1 MMPNERTWM
10 LLAKKNAG
18 EASDAE
24 LTELAQLLAGN
35 TSSGFTYDILDK
47 VWNSPMTN
55 IPDAVIN
62 DDVWQRIEQ
71 RTTGSRR
78 FSFIPVTFSGK
89 WAAAASILVF
99 LTAAL
104 YFIYFFPA
112 NDFSSSFAGQTN
124 LNQVATQPGSKSKL
138 ELPDG
143 TLVWL
148 NGSSTLTYGGS
159 SFGKGNREVTLSGE
173 AFFDVTKNELIP
185 FIIHTGNINITV
197 KGTAFNVKA
206 YPEEKTIETSLVR
219 GLIEITTRQD
229 PERRIMLKPNEKIII
244 PVIQSKIDSRGMEPS
259 DSTETAL
266 YSIKK
271 WKSTADAAA
280 PEIAWINNQLIFD
293 DEPFSSIAPKMESWF
308 HIRIRFLDERLKKKR
323 FSGVI
328 EKESVR
334 EMLEAMQLS
343 GKFSY
348 EIRENELILGKD

>member
-1 MMPNERTWM
+1 MER
-10 LLAKKNAG
+10 LC
-18 EASDAE
+18 
-24 LTELAQLLAGN
+24 
-35 TSSGFTYDILDK
+35 
-47 VWNSPMTN
+47 
-55 IPDAVIN
+55 
-62 DDVWQRIEQ
+62 
-71 RTTGSRR
+71 
-78 FSFIPVTFSGK
+78 
-89 WAAAASILVF
+89 
-99 LTAAL
+99 
-104 YFIYFFPA
+104 
-112 NDFSSSFAGQTN
+112 
-124 LNQVATQPGSKSKL
+124 
-138 ELPDG
+138 
-143 TLVWL
+143 
-148 NGSSTLTYGGS
+148 GSSTLTYGGS